1 MHEYKVLKQLKNI
14 PAQSMESQLL
24 GMGSEQ
30 FSGIRKLNAVLMK
43 VIFYFTGI
51 IFLMTSCTERIDID
65 LGTTFTRFVVEGA
78 ITTDTMRHHVKLSK
92 SIDYYSQTDIPTVSD
107 AVVTID
113 DGITTVIL
121 EENDTLPGD
130 YVTPV
135 DYYGVPG
142 RIYHL
147 NIVLQEAINGQTNYS
162 ASCLLNPVAPVDSI
176 NVVYKEEW
184 EAWELQIYAWDPG
197 AVNFYSFYVY
207 RNGDLVTDTINE
219 IGISD
224 DKYFNGNF
232 TYGAPVYYFIK
243 DDPTENVFPGD
254 TITLQMGG
262 ITKEYYYFVYD
273 VIMETFEY
281 RNPLFS
287 GPPANISSNI
297 SNGGMGFFTAYAVSY
312 ASTIYEE

>member
-1 MHEYKVLKQLKNI
+1 MHEYKISKQLENI
-14 PAQSMESQLL
+14 PFRTSENQLPVTVPV
-24 GMGSEQ
+24 Q
-30 FSGIRKLNAVLMK
+30 FSGIRNMTMIQTKAIIL
-43 VIFYFTGI
+43 FTGI
-51 IFLMTSCTERIDID
+51 LLFMTSCTEKIDID
-65 LGTTFTRFVVEGA
+65 LGTTYTRFVVEGA
-78 ITTDTMRHHVKLSK
+78 VTTDTMRHHVKLSK
-92 SIDYYSQTDIPTVSD
+92 SVDYYSQTDVPAVSG

-113 DGITTVIL
+113 DGITQVAL
-121 EENDTLPGD
+121 MENDALPGD
-130 YVTPV
+130 YETPE

-142 RIYHL
+142 RIYYL
-147 NIVLQEAINGQTNYS
+147 NIKLQEAINGQTNYS
-162 ASCLLNPVAPVDSI
+162 ASCLLNPVAPIDSI

-197 AVNFYSFYVY
+197 AINFYSFYVY

-262 ITKEYYYFVYD
+262 ITEEYYHFVYD

-287 GPPANISSNI
+287 GPPANISTNI

-312 ASTIYEE
+312 ATTVYEE